1 MTSYTKKEVGD
12 LVDGR
17 LPFNTVHRML
27 SMPKDVERFELYL
40 QVLQERVSWPDKI
53 ILARGPHLY
62 IVQDAKS
69 KKWVNKCACGHV
81 MGEYNENWKLY
92 ANIFVR
98 NSEALLNELQPKL
111 MAPHHEWQEIREFIC
126 PECGIMHDV
135 EAPVPW
141 YPILNEFEP
150 DIETFYRDWVKL
162 PLPEKAN

>member
-1 MTSYTKKEVGD
+1 MTSYTKKEIGD

-27 SMPKDVERFELYL
+27 SMPKDVERFDLYL
-40 QVLQERVSWPDKI
+40 KVLQERVSWPDQI
-53 ILARGPHLY
+53 ILPRGPHLY

-69 KKWVNKCACGHV
+69 KNWVNKCACGHV
-81 MGEYNENWKLY
+81 MGEYHENWKLF

-150 DIETFYRDWVKL
+150 DIETFYREWVKL